1 MSEARNVAR
10 ALDALR
16 HGWAIRVTGEGG
28 ALDLLPAETAFVQP
42 GIYAARLLISAAR
55 AATRT
60 ALVACRNA

>member
-55 AATRT
+55 AATP
-60 ALVACRNA
+60 